1 MNTLLDILMV
11 FTAIAWSILA
21 TLYIIMLIKDWLF
34 NRSKKKMKDKRIRLK
49 VEFIKQHNGIDT
61 SFIQIFSSD
70 EGLAECVKL
79 TMMYSKYQR
88 CKIKSMTLL
97 TTEE

>member
-21 TLYIIMLIKDWLF
+21 ALYAIMLIKDWLS
-34 NRSKKKMKDKRIRLK
+34 NKSKKKMKDKRIRLK

-70 EGLAECVKL
+70 EGLTECVKL
-79 TMMYSKYQR
+79 TLMYAKFQR
-88 CKIKSMTLL
+88 CKIKSMELL
-97 TTEE
+97 TTK